1 VKARPIPPAL
11 PDAAR
16 KATVE
21 ESEKA
26 TLARPVAA
34 MAGIGPKRAAA
45 LEARGIATV
54 GDLIFHLPARYQD
67 WRERSSAKD
76 LRVGNIVVV
85 EGELGKISERPMRGS
100 RWRRLASG
108 WLNVDGR
115 QIRVVWFNLPAYMRG
130 YLPGGERVLVRGRVA
145 AGADD
150 GIEIVQPEL
159 HRMSEGEPK
168 GIRPVYRLPSIVGQ
182 RLFAGLVSHALAEI
196 DDSIGG
202 AIPEAIRR
210 ETPTIREALGYLHEP
225 PADADFDALANGESR
240 GHLVLAFDELFAFEL
255 ALSIERLR
263 SARRVGI
270 ALDGSQSLSAKMIR
284 ELPFALTGS
293 QSRAIDEIATDL
305 ARANQMNRML
315 MGDVGSGK
323 TIVAFW
329 AMLRA
334 IECGHQAAMMAPT
347 ELLAEQH
354 WRGFTRM
361 CGRLGVRHALLTG
374 SVTGA
379 ARNQILRGLASGE
392 IAAVFGTH
400 ALIQEAVRM
409 RGLAL
414 GVIDEQHRFGVFD
427 RARMKALGP
436 KANLLMMTA
445 TPIPR
450 SLAMS
455 LFANLDVSFLD
466 ELPAGR
472 TPITT
477 AIYTEDHLAQVHEIL
492 RAEINGGGR
501 AYYVVPFIDG
511 DEDEAKSVAA
521 TAARLKRGALRD
533 ARIGTMHGRMSAAEK
548 DRVMR
553 EFRDGALD
561 LLVCTTVVEV
571 GIDVPEA
578 TIIVVVAAE
587 RYGLAQL
594 HQLRGRVG
602 RGDKASRCCIVASS
616 DADETARERLATM
629 HECTTGAEVADAD
642 LRLRGPGDLL
652 GARQTGALPLKFV
665 HLIRDHRTIERAR
678 NLADLWLSRDPSLAS
693 RESEGAR
700 AAVKKMLA
708 HGFSLGDVG

>member
-1 VKARPIPPAL
+1 MLK
-11 PDAAR
+11 
-16 KATVE
+16 
-21 ESEKA
+21 
-26 TLARPVAA
+26 
-34 MAGIGPKRAAA
+34 
-45 LEARGIATV
+45 
-54 GDLIFHLPARYQD
+54 
-67 WRERSSAKD
+67 
-76 LRVGNIVVV
+76 
-85 EGELGKISERPMRGS
+85 
-100 RWRRLASG
+100 
-108 WLNVDGR
+108 
-115 QIRVVWFNLPAYMRG
+115 
-130 YLPGGERVLVRGRVA
+130 
-145 AGADD
+145 
-150 GIEIVQPEL
+150 
-159 HRMSEGEPK
+159 
-168 GIRPVYRLPSIVGQ
+168 
-182 RLFAGLVSHALAEI
+182 
-196 DDSIGG
+196 
-202 AIPEAIRR
+202 
-210 ETPTIREALGYLHEP
+210 
-225 PADADFDALANGESR
+225 
-240 GHLVLAFDELFAFEL
+240 
-255 ALSIERLR
+255 
-263 SARRVGI
+263 
-270 ALDGSQSLSAKMIR
+270 

-329 AMLRA
+329 AMIRA

-354 WRGFTRM
+354 WRGFARM

-379 ARNQILRGLASGE
+379 ARSQTLRGLASGE
-392 IAAVFGTH
+392 IGAVFGTH
-400 ALIQEAVRM
+400 ALIQDAVRM

-472 TPITT
+472 TPIATR
-477 AIYTEDHLAQVHEIL
+477 IYTEDDLAQVHESL
-492 RAEINGGGR
+492 RAEIDGGGR

-521 TAARLKRGALRD
+521 TAARLKKGALRD
-533 ARIGTMHGRMSAAEK
+533 ARIGAMHGRMSAAEK

-602 RGDKASRCCIVASS
+602 RGDKASRCCIVASG
-616 DADETARERLATM
+616 DADETALERLATM
-629 HECTTGAEVADAD
+629 RECTTGAAVADAD

-678 NLADLWLSRDPSLAS
+678 KLADDWLARDPSLAS

-700 AAVKKMLA
+700 AAVRKMLA

>member
-1 VKARPIPPAL
+1 MP
-11 PDAAR
+11 
-16 KATVE
+16 
-21 ESEKA
+21 
-26 TLARPVAA
+26 
-34 MAGIGPKRAAA
+34 GIGPKRAAA
-45 LEARGIATV
+45 LEARGIVTV
-54 GDLIFHLPARYQD
+54 EDLIFNLPVRYQD
-67 WRERSSAKD
+67 WRERSSAKN
-76 LRVGNIVVV
+76 LRVGNVVVV
-85 EGELGKISERPMRGS
+85 EGDLGKITERPMRGS

-108 WLNVDGR
+108 WLNVGGQ

-159 HRMSEGEPK
+159 HQMSEGEPK

-182 RLFAGLVSHALAEI
+182 RLFAALVARALVETG
-196 DDSIGG
+196 DSISG
-202 AIPEAIRR
+202 ALPDEIRGEVPR
-210 ETPTIREALGYLHEP
+210 IREALSYLHDP
-225 PADADFDALANGESR
+225 PADAGFHALANGESR
-240 GHLVLAFDELFAFEL
+240 GHLALAFDELFAFEL

-270 ALDGSQSLSAKMIR
+270 ALDGSQSLTARMTK
-284 ELPFALTGS
+284 ELPFSLTGS
-293 QSRAIDEIATDL
+293 QSRAIEEIAADL
-305 ARANQMNRML
+305 ARPNQMNRIL

-323 TIVAFW
+323 TVVAFW
-329 AMLRA
+329 AMIRA

-354 WRGFTRM
+354 WRGFARV

-400 ALIQEAVRM
+400 ALIQERVRM
-409 RGLAL
+409 RALAL

-427 RARMKALGP
+427 RAKMKAIGP

-472 TPITT
+472 TPIATE
-477 AIYTEDHLAQVHEIL
+477 IYAEEELARVHDSL
-492 RAEINGGGR
+492 RAEIEGGGR
-501 AYYVVPFIDG
+501 AYYVVPFIVGED
-511 DEDEAKSVAA
+511 DEAKSVSA
-521 TAARLKRGALRD
+521 TAARLKKGALRGT
-533 ARIGTMHGRMSAAEK
+533 RIGTMHGRMSPVEK
-548 DRVMR
+548 DLVMR
-553 EFRDGALD
+553 KFRDGALD
-561 LLVCTTVVEV
+561 VLVCTTVVEV

-578 TIIVVVAAE
+578 TIIVIVAAE

-602 RGDKASRCCIVASS
+602 RGEKASRCCIVASS
-616 DADETARERLATM
+616 DADEAALARLATM
-629 HECTTGAEVADAD
+629 RECTTGAAVAEAD

-678 NLADLWLSRDPSLAS
+678 KLADEWLGRDPSLAS

-700 AAVKKMLA
+700 AAVRKMLT

>member
-1 VKARPIPPAL
+1 
-11 PDAAR
+11 
-16 KATVE
+16 
-21 ESEKA
+21 
-26 TLARPVAA
+26 

-45 LEARGIATV
+45 LEARGIATA

-108 WLNVDGR
+108 WLNVGGR

-145 AGADD
+145 AATDD

-159 HRMSEGEPK
+159 HRLSEGEPK

-182 RLFAGLVSHALAEI
+182 RLFAGLVSRTLAEM
-196 DDSIGG
+196 DESIGG
-202 AIPEAIRR
+202 AIPDDIRG
-210 ETPTIREALGYLHEP
+210 ETLTIREALGYLHDP

-240 GHLVLAFDELFAFEL
+240 GHLALAFDELFAFEL

-263 SARRVGI
+263 SARRAGI
-270 ALDGSQSLSAKMIR
+270 ALDGSQSLSAKMLK

-293 QSRAIDEIATDL
+293 QSRAIDEITTDL

-329 AMLRA
+329 AMIRA

-354 WRGFTRM
+354 WRGFARM

-379 ARNQILRGLASGE
+379 ARSQTLRGLASGE
-392 IAAVFGTH
+392 IGAVFGTH
-400 ALIQEAVRM
+400 ALIQDAVRM

-472 TPITT
+472 TPIATR
-477 AIYTEDHLAQVHEIL
+477 IYTEDDLAQVHESL
-492 RAEINGGGR
+492 RAEIDGGGR

-521 TAARLKRGALRD
+521 TAARLKKGALRD
-533 ARIGTMHGRMSAAEK
+533 ARIGAMHGRMSAAEK

-616 DADETARERLATM
+616 DADETALERLATM
-629 HECTTGAEVADAD
+629 RECTTGAAVA
-642 LRLRGPGDLL
+642 
-652 GARQTGALPLKFV
+652 
-665 HLIRDHRTIERAR
+665 
-678 NLADLWLSRDPSLAS
+678 
-693 RESEGAR
+693 
-700 AAVKKMLA
+700 
-708 HGFSLGDVG
+708 